1 MSISLPDARQLS
13 DDVLDALR
21 LRAVR
26 GCELGFSE
34 ADVAELLGVSRES
47 VSRWWSA
54 YTAQGVDALP
64 GDRTGRPVGSGRT
77 LTDEQAK
84 RLQQLIDDNSPED
97 LGIAAPLWNR
107 RAVRELIRQELAI
120 RMPVRTVGEYLK
132 RWGYT
137 AKKPRRHHRDQDPAE
152 VKQWLETTYPA
163 LCRKAKQQG
172 AEILWCDEAGVAADE
187 HPGYGYARRGQRAN
201 MEVPDPHIRVN
212 LISAISNTG
221 KVRFMTYKQ
230 TMSGALFIVFL
241 SRLLRGA
248 TRKIYL
254 IADRLRA
261 HESKEVEQWLA
272 EHQEQ
277 IEVEWLPRRAP
288 ERNPDEYLNNDL
300 KGRVNEA
307 GLPHDKEELRGHIQ
321 SFMRRLLHWPAH
333 VIRYFLH
340 PDVQYAAAS

>member
-1 MSISLPDARQLS
+1 MAITLPDARQLP
-13 DDVLDALR
+13 DDILAALR
-21 LRAVR
+21 LRALR

-34 ADVAELLGVSRES
+34 ADVAELLGVSRET

-54 YTAQGVDALP
+54 YRVGGVDGLP

-77 LTDEQAK
+77 LTDAQACH
-84 RLQQLIDDNSPED
+84 LQELIDHHSPDD

-107 RAVRELIRQELAI
+107 KAVRELIRRECGV

-152 VKQWLETTYPA
+152 VKEWLEQGYPE
-163 LCRKAKQQG
+163 LVRKARKER
-172 AEILWCDEAGVAADE
+172 AEIFWCDEAGVAADE
-187 HPGYGYARRGQRAN
+187 HPGYGYARKGQRATV
-201 MEVPDPHIRVN
+201 EVPDPHIRVN

-230 TMSGALFIVFL
+230 TMTGALFIVFL
-241 SRLLRGA
+241 GRLLRSAAG
-248 TRKIYL
+248 KIYL

-261 HESKEVEQWLA
+261 HKCKEVEQWLA
-272 EHQEQ
+272 EHKDQ

-288 ERNPDEYLNNDL
+288 ERNPDEYLNNDM
-300 KGRVNEA
+300 KGRVNEE
-307 GLPHDKEELRGHIQ
+307 GLPHDKDELRGHIQ
-321 SFMRRLLHWPAH
+321 SFMRRLLHWPEH